1 LKNEFLFW
9 IYIYSFCGCGN
20 WPYVI
25 VVFKGFGLGVVFFQ
39 KKIQFMNDGS
49 ANIYIRLSSL
59 IDMNECDWSRGMKI
73 NEWMLWKQMVKLL
86 G

>member
-1 LKNEFLFW
+1 
-9 IYIYSFCGCGN
+9 
-20 WPYVI
+20 
-25 VVFKGFGLGVVFFQ
+25 
-39 KKIQFMNDGS
+39 MNDGS

-59 IDMNECDWSRGMKI
+59 IDMNECDWSHGMKI